1 MAIARVAVGTRSKVD
16 TSATPGPV
24 SVALPAGHASGHTL
38 LLFVVTDDNNN
49 TSADPAGWTR
59 LFYITNGLSVQT
71 PYTPRVRVKC
81 YIRQDNGA
89 LGSSVSLSFDT
100 TSSWPTGKP
109 SVIAFCVA
117 YSGCDPTG
125 PVERWDFN
133 STTSTATAQAHPQET
148 TASAND
154 WLLSFR
160 AVSSDSPGATF
171 TNSVVGDT
179 EVQDDVDAINELAC
193 ALYDSNAGL
202 SAGLQTQRTTT
213 ASRAATYGGLAVSIV
228 LKPPGT
234 TAVFASA
241 GAAEAIATAYSPS
254 VTAVN
259 GPWNFCATGGLPS
272 YAFEIDWDGSGTF
285 GDPSDLGTTLA
296 SDSFSRTVSSGWGS
310 ADTNQPWTTN
320 GGSASDYSVGSGVG
334 VHSCTTRGASRF
346 TYLANAGGTDQ
357 DCRVSFSTSQ
367 VAAADDIIAFLL
379 ARLTDQDNCYMARVT
394 LSAAQV
400 MTLVIR
406 KRIAGVETQLASFT
420 LPDVH
425 AAGTFYTVRMRVSG
439 TNIYAKAWTT
449 ANAEPAWQASVTDS
463 SIVTGSGA
471 GVRTFLGAATTNVL
485 PVAFSFEN
493 LLVSVPEDA
502 EDAAR
507 KITSD
512 ISISYGRD
520 QSRQLNPA
528 AVGNASY
535 TVINVDRT
543 YSPDFPTSPLSGDL
557 EPARQARAQVTFG
570 GTTYPL
576 MYGKIDDY
584 NVKADMTDRTV
595 DFTFLDGMD
604 DLQNFQLSTGVY
616 KAQRTGE
623 LINTVLDL
631 AGWTGPRDIDLGATL
646 VAYWWVEGTDA
657 LSAINDL
664 VKSEGPPSI
673 AYQAPDGT
681 FVFRDRHHRLLR
693 SQSIGVQATFA
704 QPTLMDCT
712 AAPLPGLDFTA
723 PFVYAHGAKDIVN
736 SVSFEVSER
745 IEDAD
750 LTPVWTQDDQISL
763 SSGES
768 TSVEVSAGDPF
779 VGAVTPVVGTDF
791 TVSGAGIVNVILSRT
806 SGASATI
813 TLLAVGGSVTISG
826 LQLRARTISVRRN
839 IKVSR
844 LDADSITRHGQRA
857 YPETAP
863 WANANDADAIAG
875 MILLHY
881 ARRRPTVQLRVTSQ
895 DPSHF
900 IQALTRTVSD
910 RIHITYGEMGID
922 DDFFV
927 ESVQHTIRR
936 MNQAGKPPVH
946 SVVFGCEKDL
956 VTTSNPFTFDKRG
969 AGFDQ
974 GVFDPIQADQ
984 PDTVFIFDHPTQGM
998 FDVGQ
1003 FGT

>member
-16 TSATPGPV
+16 TSATPGAV
-24 SVALPAGHASGHTL
+24 SVALPAGHVSGHAL
-38 LLFVVTDDNNN
+38 FLFVVTDDNTN
-49 TSADPAGWTR
+49 TTADPAGWTR
-59 LFYITNGLSVQT
+59 LFYITNGSSVQT

-81 YIRQDNGA
+81 YTRIDNGA
-89 LGSSVSLSFDT
+89 LGASVSLSFDT
-100 TSSWPTGKP
+100 SSSWPTGKP
-109 SVIAFCVA
+109 SVLAYCVA

-125 PVERWDFN
+125 PVERWDFS

-160 AVSSDSPGATF
+160 AISSDSPGATF

-179 EVQDDVDAINELAC
+179 EVQDDIDAINELAC
-193 ALYDSNAGL
+193 ALYDSNGAL

-241 GAAEAIATAYSPS
+241 GAAEAVATAYSPA

-259 GPWNFCATGGLPS
+259 GPWDFCGPNGLPQYTFS
-272 YAFEIDWDGSGTF
+272 IDWAGDGSFTDP
-285 GDPSDLGTTLA
+285 GD
-296 SDSFSRTVSSGWGS
+296 DSTPGITSS
-310 ADTNQPWTTN
+310 
-320 GGSASDYSVGSGVG
+320 
-334 VHSCTTRGASRF
+334 
-346 TYLANAGGTDQ
+346 
-357 DCRVSFSTSQ
+357 
-367 VAAADDIIAFLL
+367 
-379 ARLTDQDNCYMARVT
+379 M
-394 LSAAQV
+394 
-400 MTLVIR
+400 
-406 KRIAGVETQLASFT
+406 
-420 LPDVH
+420 
-425 AAGTFYTVRMRVSG
+425 
-439 TNIYAKAWTT
+439 
-449 ANAEPAWQASVTDS
+449 SVT
-463 SIVTGSGA
+463 
-471 GVRTFLGAATTNVL
+471 
-485 PVAFSFEN
+485 
-493 LLVSVPEDA
+493 
-502 EDAAR
+502 
-507 KITSD
+507 
-512 ISISYGRD
+512 YGRD
-520 QSRQLNPA
+520 QSRQLSPA
-528 AVGNASY
+528 AVGSSSY

-543 YSPDFPTSPLSGDL
+543 YSPDFPASPLSGDL

-570 GTTYPL
+570 GSTYPL

-584 NVKADMTDRTV
+584 NVKADMRDRTV

-604 DLQNFQLSTGVY
+604 DLQNLQLSTGVY
-616 KAQRTGE
+616 KAMRTGD
-623 LINTVLDL
+623 LINIVLDL
-631 AGWTGPRDIDLGATL
+631 AGWTGPRDIGLGATL
-646 VAYWWVEGTDA
+646 VPYWWVEGTDA

-681 FVFRDRHHRLLR
+681 FVFRDRHHRLQR
-693 SQSIGVQATFA
+693 SQSVGVQATFA
-704 QPTLMDCT
+704 QPTLLDCA

-779 VGAVTPVVGTDF
+779 VGAVTPVAGTDF
-791 TVSGAGIVNVILSRT
+791 IVSGAGIVNVVLSRD
-806 SGASATI
+806 SGSSAAI

-826 LQLRARTISVRRN
+826 LQLRARTITVRRN

-844 LDADSITRHGQRA
+844 TDADSITRHGEKS

-881 ARRRPTVQLRVTSQ
+881 ARRRPTVQLRITSQ

-910 RIHITYGEMGID
+910 RIHITYGEMGLD

-927 ESVQHTIRR
+927 ESVQHTIQRI
-936 MNQAGKPPVH
+936 NQSGKPPVH
-946 SVVFGCEKDL
+946 SVVFGCEKNL

-984 PDTVFIFDHPTQGM
+984 PDTVFIFDHPVQGM